1 LPVGIPWH
9 SSQSPSD
16 TCRRTAAKHRLA
28 IVSGSTRPG
37 RVGPIFAEWLAA
49 AVREHGK
56 FEPVMA
62 DLAEFD
68 LPLLDE
74 PHHPRLG
81 KYEKAHTKAW
91 SQAVDAADAFVF
103 VTPEYNYFAPPAI
116 VNAIDYLAREWNY
129 KPAGFLS
136 YGGVSG
142 GLRSVQSLKPLLTTV
157 KLMPI
162 PEAIALPTFAA
173 HLDDQG
179 NFSPTEQIAGSARTM
194 LDELFRWSAAL
205 RPMREQV

>member
-1 LPVGIPWH
+1 L
-9 SSQSPSD
+9 
-16 TCRRTAAKHRLA
+16 KHRLA
-28 IVSGSTRPG
+28 IVIGSTRPG
-37 RVGPIFAEWLAA
+37 RVGPIFAQWLEGI
-49 AVREHGK
+49 VREHGK
-56 FEPVMA
+56 FEPVLA
-62 DLAEFD
+62 DLATFD

-116 VNAIDYLAREWNY
+116 VNAVDYLSREWNH
-129 KPAGFLS
+129 KPASFLS

-157 KLMPI
+157 KVMPI
-162 PEAIALPTFAA
+162 PEAVALPTYAA
-173 HLDDQG
+173 HLDEKR
-179 NFSPTEQIAGSARTM
+179 NFKPGEPVVASAKTM
-194 LDELFRWSAAL
+194 LDELFRWSVAL
-205 RPMREQV
+205 KPMRG